1 MLYIL
6 KKKKKN
12 QYVVNYVNLEGRILI
27 DQRKIIFFLKKLVY
41 IWLLIL
47 AFFFIYI
54 KLHFAL
60 LIISLILLRVIL
72 KKIKPNQQIL
82 SKTNNPSL

>member
-1 MLYIL
+1 MAI
-6 KKKKKN
+6 N
-12 QYVVNYVNLEGRILI
+12 FSI
-27 DQRKIIFFLKKLVY
+27 
-41 IWLLIL
+41 
-47 AFFFIYI
+47 FFIYI

-60 LIISLILLRVIL
+60 LIIALILLRVIL

>member
-1 MLYIL
+1 MKLSIL
-6 KKKKKN
+6 N

-27 DQRKIIFFLKKLVY
+27 DQRKMIFKKKISIY
-41 IWLLIL
+41 MAINFSI
-47 AFFFIYI
+47 FFIYI